1 MPSMHYAGI
10 GTGQAPDGVR
20 EIALDVARRLW
31 RLGYALRVG
40 GAAGEDF
47 AFEIGAPENKIV
59 IQEDQVWVSQP
70 SVVGNV
76 GSGSARKVEYM
87 PGDVFFME
95 SKVKEHHPHPYALR
109 GAARKRMRR
118 GALHV
123 LGYKR
128 PGLELPQVDFVVCW
142 APDGSIDDA
151 GELGHVL
158 RLARHYNIPVFNLEP
173 DAAGC
178 LDRLWVHLR
187 EIDVRVEPGGQHG
200 ARSSGG
206 ASVND
211 TTHGRAPALVERSGA
226 AEATGVMAHLGA
238 RLRRAREDAGITQQ
252 QVADHLGKSRPYVT
266 RAEGGMNTT
275 VDALAAWAA
284 FLGLEVEL
292 VSSRTA
298 QAGQR

>member
-10 GTGQAPDGVR
+10 GTGQAPDKIR

-47 AFEIGAPENKIV
+47 AFEIGAPENKV
-59 IQEDQVWVSQP
+59 ILQEDHAWVSQP
-70 SVVGNV
+70 SVVGVV
-76 GSGSARKVEYM
+76 GSGVARKVEYM

-178 LDRLWVHLR
+178 LERLWVHLR
-187 EIDVRVEPGGQHG
+187 EIDVRVEPGEQCC
-200 ARSSGG
+200 ARS
-206 ASVND
+206 AEVVNS
-211 TTHGRAPALVERSGA
+211 TAPERAPAPAERNGA

-292 VSSRTA
+292 VPSRTA
-298 QAGQR
+298 QVGQG